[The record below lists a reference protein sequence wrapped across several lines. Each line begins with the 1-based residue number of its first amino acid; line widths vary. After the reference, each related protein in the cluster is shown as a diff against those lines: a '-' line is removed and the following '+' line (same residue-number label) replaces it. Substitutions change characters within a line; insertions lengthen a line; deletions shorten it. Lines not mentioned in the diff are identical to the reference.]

1 MQRDE
6 VIPILDFGAQYA
18 QLIARRVREKGV
30 YSELVRPDISVA
42 DLKKMR
48 PKGLILSGGPSSV
61 YDLGA
66 PKCDPAI
73 FELGVPVLGIC
84 YGMQLG
90 AELLGGKVKPAK
102 AREFGR
108 AKLTVV
114 SDDPFVK
121 GLPRE
126 TTVWMSHGD
135 QVHDLPADFLPLA

>member
-1 MQRDE
+1 MVHDE
-6 VIPILDFGAQYA
+6 LIPILDFGAQYA

-30 YSELVRPDISVA
+30 YSELVRPDISLEE
-42 DLKKMR
+42 LKKLN

-61 YDLGA
+61 YEPNA
-66 PKCDPAI
+66 PKCDPRI

-90 AELLGGKVKPAK
+90 AQILGGKVKLAK

-108 AKLTVV
+108 AKLKIE
-114 SDDPFVK
+114 SDDPLVR

-126 TTVWMSHGD
+126 TTVWKG
-135 QVHDLPADFLPLA
+135 QGEQ